1 MPILPEA
8 AREIVL
14 PRMVHV
20 KQNFPDEKVENVAS
34 AVYEELEKEPA
45 THLKPG
51 ATAAILIGSRGICGL
66 AEAAKT
72 TIDYLIAQGVKP
84 FIVPAMGSHGGGV
97 AEEQRKIIEGYGITE
112 EAMGVPIRANMKTV
126 IIGESKE
133 GIPVHIDFEASKAD
147 YIIPVVRIKAHT
159 DFDGPIE
166 SGYCKMLTIG
176 LGKHNGCATVHKEGF
191 QNFPTVVPSVASV
204 ILEKKNIPFGVAII
218 ENAHEHVHSIHVT
231 PGKDFLEK
239 EPELL
244 RLSKSLMPRLCF
256 PHIDVLVVEQIGKDV
271 TGAGM
276 DPNITGRSS
285 QGISPYFTGPTITN
299 IVALSLTEGTH
310 HNANGVGYADF
321 ITKKLCDDI
330 DRTATYANGIAAGAV
345 GACKI
350 PVTLDTEEEA
360 LIAAI
365 HTCPKIDPNQAKV
378 VRIKDTLHLVDIQ
391 VSESLIPYCASQ
403 DCFTILEE

>member
-8 AREIVL
+8 AKHISL
-14 PRMVHV
+14 PRMIHV
-20 KQNFPDEKVENVAS
+20 TQNFPDEKVEDA
-34 AVYEELEKEPA
+34 AAETLKKLEQEPA
-45 THLKPG
+45 ARLKPG
-51 ATAAILIGSRGICGL
+51 TTAAILVGSRGICSL
-66 AEAAKT
+66 SDVVKT
-72 TIDYLIAQGVKP
+72 TIDYLIAHDVKP

-97 AEEQRKIIEGYGITE
+97 AAEQRKIIEGYGVTE
-112 EAMGVPIRANMKTV
+112 EAMGVPIRANMETIV
-126 IIGESKE
+126 IGETAE
-133 GIPVHIDFEASKAD
+133 GIPVNIDYEASKAD
-147 YIIPVVRIKAHT
+147 YIIPIVRIKAHT

-176 LGKHNGCATVHKEGF
+176 LGKHNGCARVHKEGF
-191 QNFPTVVPSVASV
+191 QNFPVVIPSVASV
-204 ILEKKNIPFGVAII
+204 VLEKRNIPFGVAII

-239 EPELL
+239 EPDLL

-271 TGAGM
+271 TGTGM

-285 QGISPYFTGPTITN
+285 QGISPYFNGPTITN

-321 ITKKLCDDI
+321 ITKKLYEDI
-330 DRTATYANGIAAGAV
+330 DLTSTYANGIAAAAV

-350 PVTLDTEEEA
+350 PVTLDSEEEA

-378 VRIKDTLHLVDIQ
+378 VRIRDTLHLVDIQ
-391 VSESLIPYCASQ
+391 VSESLLPYCASQ
-403 DCFTILEE
+403 ECFTIHEA